1 MLYPWALSFFI
12 FVATIGF
19 FPLSPV
25 AGRESSTETKESLSQ
40 EEKGRRY
47 FTDLTVLTHE
57 GREVQFYS
65 DLLKDKLVV
74 INFFYTNCPTAQ
86 VSLITL
92 FKLQKM
98 VGNQLGESIRF
109 LSLSV
114 DPERDTLKAVQEYA
128 AKFNPLPGWSF
139 ITGRS
144 EHIRTIN
151 FRLGNRNP
159 SPEAHLQVFLLGNL
173 KTGKWMRL
181 PETAPAFSVA
191 EGLRTLQSE
200 K

>member
-1 MLYPWALSFFI
+1 MECRGRWIILFSL
-12 FVATIGF
+12 FVIMIPFYVFGE
-19 FPLSPV
+19 
-25 AGRESSTETKESLSQ
+25 AGQ
-40 EEKGRRY
+40 NGDIDEKGRRY
-47 FTDLTVLTHE
+47 FTDTIVMTHE
-57 GREVQFYS
+57 GKEVRFYN

-98 VGNQLGESIRF
+98 VGNRLGETIHF
-109 LSLSV
+109 LSVSV

-128 AKFNPLPGWSF
+128 SRFNPKPGWMF
-139 ITGRS
+139 ITGKS
-144 EHIRTIN
+144 DHLRTIN
-151 FRLGNRNP
+151 LRLGNRNP

-173 KTGKWMRL
+173 RTGKWMRL

-191 EGLRTLQSE
+191 EGLRTLE
-200 K
+200 TRE